1 MRQVWRL
8 QSNADAV
15 VEMSEWAFI
24 VELLSDGDELSDEI
38 GLGAELLRLLRAAEE
53 AKMVKAMR
61 IVWYLQHFA
70 AASLDELT
78 FESALLPHNTP
89 EHGGGSA
96 MQASAAVLC
105 RADAALARMGASP
118 WPSVRWHAH
127 GASQLAAD
135 ACACEPRP
143 HPALVDGVHR
153 PRSSSTLWPTTKR
166 LTSRRPSGGAAGRS
180 ARSSRSPPRV
190 APSCAAT
197 PSVCSRRRPAAT
209 RVRVRV
215 QTAGGAQHARARR
228 LAWQVRADT
237 LEFLRDAQ
245 GRLARSA
252 LAVARILYGV
262 GSPCHPATD
271 WRRHAQWASQADMDF
286 MELLQIV
293 QRAWAD
299 HASMRLADQL
309 RERGLVH
316 MPDM

>member
-78 FESALLPHNTP
+78 FEPHNTP

-118 WPSVRWHAH
+118 WPSVRWDAH
-127 GASQLAAD
+127 GASQFAAD

-143 HPALVDGVHR
+143 HPALVDGAQ
-153 PRSSSTLWPTTKR
+153 
-166 LTSRRPSGGAAGRS
+166 AALEQYFVADDEAAHVAQAEWGRGRS
-180 ARSSRSPPRV
+180 LSSIITLT
-190 APSCAAT
+190 A
-197 PSVCSRRRPAAT
+197 SR
-209 RVRVRV
+209 
-215 QTAGGAQHARARR
+215 GAF
-228 LAWQVRADT
+228 V
-237 LEFLRDAQ
+237 
-245 GRLARSA
+245 
-252 LAVARILYGV
+252 
-262 GSPCHPATD
+262 
-271 WRRHAQWASQADMDF
+271 RRHALRLLSPPSGRYPRARANRWRRAARTGSTVALAGARGHARVPARRAGAARAVGARGGADS
-286 MELLQIV
+286 V
-293 QRAWAD
+293 R
-299 HASMRLADQL
+299 
-309 RERGLVH
+309 RGLAVPPCDGLAAARAVGIAGGH
-316 MPDM
+316 GLHGAAADCAARVGGPRIDAAGGSAA